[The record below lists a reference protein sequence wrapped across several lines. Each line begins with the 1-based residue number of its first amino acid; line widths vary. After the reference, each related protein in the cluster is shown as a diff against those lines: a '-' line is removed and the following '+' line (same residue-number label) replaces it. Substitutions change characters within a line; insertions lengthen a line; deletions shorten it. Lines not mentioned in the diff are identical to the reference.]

1 VTLPSEL
8 YLAAAV
14 FVGLALFLFSAT
26 AETALAALSRARTNQ
41 LAERGL
47 ADARRLDVFLDYP
60 NRFLTSTNVLRLLA
74 GVLTTTFLVALEIR
88 AWGATPGQM
97 LVTSLAIFLVLTLLL
112 SFPRGIAVHDPE
124 RTLIALYYPVRAT
137 AALLSPVVRLLNRIG
152 GAAARAAGL
161 GDVPEG
167 PVHTE
172 DDLHTHASAAHE
184 VGIIQEDEQEMI
196 DAVIDMDKT
205 TAREIM
211 VPRMDV
217 TGLPADATVDR
228 AVDLIRA
235 RGYSRI
241 PVYEESIDNIIGVL
255 YAKDLFRYLR
265 AVQTDLQVRGL
276 VRPAYFIPESKK
288 TDELLRELQR
298 QKVHIAIVADEYGGT
313 AGIVTIEDLLEEI
326 VGDIQDEYD
335 REEAK
340 IVPISEDEAI
350 FDATVSIDD
359 VNDALK
365 LNLEGEDVDTIG
377 GLLYERLGKVP
388 ALGDQTE
395 LEGVLLRVESTA
407 GRRIRKV
414 RVTRRPV
421 ETAIS
426 GAA

>member
-1 VTLPSEL
+1 VIPPTEL

-14 FVGLALFLFSAT
+14 VVGLVLFLFSAT
-26 AETALAALSRARTNQ
+26 AETALASLSRARTSH
-41 LAERGL
+41 LAERGVSG
-47 ADARRLDVFLDYP
+47 ARRLEVFLEAP
-60 NRFLTSTNVLRLLA
+60 SRFLTSTHVLRLLA
-74 GVLTTTFLVALEIR
+74 GVITTAFMAALVIGL
-88 AWGATPGQM
+88 WGATPWRM
-97 LVTSLAIFLVLTLLL
+97 LVTSVGIFLILTLLL

-124 RTLIALYYPVRAT
+124 RTLIALYFPVRTA
-137 AALLSPVVRLLNRIG
+137 AALLSPIVRLLNRIG
-152 GAAARAAGL
+152 GTAARAVGL

-167 PVHTE
+167 PVHSE
-172 DDLHTHASAAHE
+172 DDLHTHASVAHE
-184 VGIIQEDEQEMI
+184 AGIIAEDEQDMI

-217 TGLPADATVDR
+217 TGLPAEATIDQ

-276 VRPAYFIPESKK
+276 VRSAYFVPESKK

-340 IVPISEDEAI
+340 IVPISEHEAI
-350 FDATVSIDD
+350 FDATVSIGD
-359 VNDALK
+359 VNDTLD
-365 LNLEGEDVDTIG
+365 LELEGEDVDTIG
-377 GLLYERLGKVP
+377 GLLYERLGKMP
-388 ALGDQTE
+388 TTGDRTE
-395 LEGVLLRVESTA
+395 LDGALLEVESTA

-414 RVTRRPV
+414 RVTRRSVGEP
-421 ETAIS
+421 TA

>member
-1 VTLPSEL
+1 MTLPSEL

>member
-1 VTLPSEL
+1 MTLPPDL

-14 FVGLALFLFSAT
+14 LVGLSLFLFSAT
-26 AETALAALSRARTNQ
+26 AETALAALSRARVHQ
-41 LAERGL
+41 LSERGL
-47 ADARRLDVFLDYP
+47 VEARRLDVFLDHP
-60 NRFLTSTNVLRLLA
+60 NRFLTSSHVLRLLA
-74 GVLTTTFLVALEIR
+74 GVVTTAFLAALVIGT
-88 AWGATPGQM
+88 WGATPGRM
-97 LVTSLAIFLVLTLLL
+97 LLISIGIFLILTLLL

-124 RTLIALYYPVRAT
+124 RTLIALYVPVRLT
-137 AALLSPVVRLLNRIG
+137 AVLLNPVVRLLNRIG
-152 GAAARAAGL
+152 GAAARAVGL
-161 GDVPEG
+161 GDVPER

-172 DDLHTHASAAHE
+172 DDLHTHASSAHE
-184 VGIIQEDEQEMI
+184 AGIIKEDEQEMI

-217 TGLPADATVDR
+217 TGLPADATIDR

-265 AVQTDLQVRGL
+265 AVQTDLQVGGL

-288 TDELLRELQR
+288 TDDLLRELQR

-340 IVPISEDEAI
+340 IVAISDDEAI

-388 ALGDQTE
+388 ALGDQAE
-395 LEGVLLRVESTA
+395 LDGVRLRVESTA

-414 RVTRRPV
+414 RVVRGSV
-421 ETAIS
+421 ESAVS
-426 GAA
+426 GAS

>member
-1 VTLPSEL
+1 MTLPTEL

-14 FVGLALFLFSAT
+14 FVGLVLFLFSAT

-47 ADARRLDVFLDYP
+47 AAARRLDVFLDYP
-60 NRFLTSTNVLRLLA
+60 NRFLTSTHVLRLLA
-74 GVLTTTFLVALEIR
+74 GVFTTAFLVALVIR

-124 RTLIALYYPVRAT
+124 RTLIALYYPVRTT

-184 VGIIQEDEQEMI
+184 AGIIEEDEQEMI

-217 TGLPADATVDR
+217 TSLPADATVDR

-326 VGDIQDEYD
+326 VGEIQDEYD

-340 IVPISEDEAI
+340 IVSISEDEAI

-414 RVTRRPV
+414 RVIRRPV
-421 ETAIS
+421 EPAIS

>member
-1 VTLPSEL
+1 VTLPTEL

-14 FVGLALFLFSAT
+14 LFGLGLFLFSAT

-47 ADARRLDVFLDYP
+47 AGARRLDIFLDYP
-60 NRFLTSTNVLRLLA
+60 NRFLTSTHVLRLLA
-74 GVLTTTFLVALEIR
+74 GVVTTAFMVALVFG
-88 AWGATPGQM
+88 AWGATPGQT
-97 LVTSLAIFLVLTLLL
+97 LVTSVAIFLVLTLLL

-167 PVHTE
+167 PVYTE

-184 VGIIQEDEQEMI
+184 VGLIQEDEQEMI

-340 IVPISEDEAI
+340 IVPISDDEAI

-395 LEGVLLRVESTA
+395 LDGVLLRVESTA

-414 RVTRRPV
+414 RVIRRPV

>member
-1 VTLPSEL
+1 VTLSTDL

-14 FVGLALFLFSAT
+14 VVGLALFLFSAT
-26 AETALAALSRARTNQ
+26 AETALAALSRARVHQ

-47 ADARRLDVFLDYP
+47 AEARRLEVFVDHP
-60 NRFLTSTNVLRLLA
+60 NRYLTSTHVLRLLA
-74 GVLTTTFLVALEIR
+74 GVVTTAFMAALVIG
-88 AWGATPGQM
+88 AWGAMPGQV
-97 LVTSLAIFLVLTLLL
+97 LLTSVGIFLILTLLL

-124 RTLIALYYPVRAT
+124 RTLVALYFPVRLT
-137 AALLSPVVRLLNRIG
+137 AALLGPIVRLLNRIG
-152 GAAARAAGL
+152 GTAARAVGL

-184 VGIIQEDEQEMI
+184 AGIIEEDEQDMI

-217 TGLPADATVDR
+217 TGLPADATIDR

-340 IVPISEDEAI
+340 IVPVSEDEAI

-359 VNDALK
+359 VNDALNLK
-365 LNLEGEDVDTIG
+365 LEGEDVDTIG

-388 ALGDQTE
+388 ALGDQAE
-395 LEGVLLRVESTA
+395 LDGALLRVESTS

-414 RVTRRPV
+414 RVVRRPV
-421 ETAIS
+421 ETAVS